1 MKFACC
7 ESGEEGANNELLMCV
22 KCKLNFHFKCL
33 YPTDSRSNITSELKK
48 KWICPKCSASGP
60 KRNSDNTPVRCN
72 SGGPSNINTK
82 RGASSHNSSP
92 PSTSGQ
98 DYLTTST
105 EVIRSIISSEVEKL
119 RLELL
124 KSLTDTFSNQLKLI
138 RDDVTKLQEA
148 VNFVN
153 SQHEDMLAKLDKINA
168 EDESPLV
175 QCSTCLG
182 YGHGKKYCTETEIKC
197 SHCGGQHRQDQCEE
211 KVKGTI
217 PVCVNCASEKHS
229 DVGHNAFS
237 ASCPIRRKWDSIA
250 RARVAYN

>member
-7 ESGEEGANNELLMCV
+7 VSGEEGANNELLMCV

-168 EDESPLV
+168 EVRPVLNLP
-175 QCSTCLG
+175 STMNDA
-182 YGHGKKYCTETEIKC
+182 IKSIKGGS
-197 SHCGGQHRQDQCEE
+197 SHCSDYEDGVNIANKDA
-211 KVKGTI
+211 
-217 PVCVNCASEKHS
+217 VCLYN
-229 DVGHNAFS
+229 
-237 ASCPIRRKWDSIA
+237 PI
-250 RARVAYN
+250 